1 MRTYTWTPVEGTDYR
16 YVSTPA
22 DAVAKAFS
30 FMQVYDLM
38 LIAVIDQSALWAH

>member
-30 FMQVYDLM
+30 FMQVLMM
-38 LIAVIDQSALWAH
+38 LIAVIDQSAL